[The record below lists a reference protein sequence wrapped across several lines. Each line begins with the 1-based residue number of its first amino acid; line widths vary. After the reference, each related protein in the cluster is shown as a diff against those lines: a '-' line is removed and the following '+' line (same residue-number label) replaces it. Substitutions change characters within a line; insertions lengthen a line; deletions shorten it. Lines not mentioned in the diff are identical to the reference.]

1 MKTIQHTALL
11 VIALSLS
18 ACEGGLLGTFSTPA
32 PAVAGENYIDLSGS
46 PVPVGSPLTEQA
58 PSGTYTPPTPPTP
71 TMDVPGVNLS
81 LAPWQLESIPDDSPQ
96 FYEDAKA
103 VRLSYQYQDA
113 GWFFEP
119 VPHLNALGY
128 PEFTAECLFSAHASE
143 CALRDGE
150 VVDEAYLSAHTPLV
164 RNSDVLREEW
174 ACGTICVDETG
185 RVMGRV
191 SAEMIAWRDRH
202 CTWVQYGL
210 PNCN

>member
-1 MKTIQHTALL
+1 MNRIYRTALL
-11 VIALSLS
+11 VIAFSLS
-18 ACEGGLLGTFSTPA
+18 ACEGGLLGSLTTPK
-32 PAVAGENYIDLSGS
+32 PAVAGENYIDLSGQ
-46 PVPVGSPLTEQA
+46 PVPAGTPLPAEMPVATFPPPAPTDPTEQ
-58 PSGTYTPPTPPTP
+58 
-71 TMDVPGVNLS
+71 VPGLNLA
-81 LAPWQLESIPDDSPQ
+81 LAPWQLESLPEDGPQ

-103 VRLSYQYQDA
+103 VRLSHQYQDA

-119 VPHLNALGY
+119 VPRLNALGY
-128 PEFTAECLFSAHASE
+128 PEFTAECVFTAHSAE
-143 CALRDGE
+143 CALGNGE
-150 VVDEAYLSAHTPLV
+150 VVDEAYLAAHAPLV

-191 SAEMIAWRDRH
+191 SSEMMAWREQH